1 MRPLHELELVGR
13 GQDSQSPFVYES
25 SVYRPQPSG
34 KRRVRRNAERNR
46 LAVHRPAG
54 RHGEIG
60 ACDEALRVDGV
71 FGLDHG
77 WKPARSYRRALLAR
91 PRQHD
96 DLRSRVRPDAV
107 EHIAEERVPVPVIE
121 RDIRRSPNDDEH
133 PLPVEPELV
142 EDAGVGLEV
151 AQVVLLLQAGVAAY
165 LGRGRTEHVEPVLRD
180 GIRNDDPAGSPAAQ
194 AVLHARELVV
204 ERVPRRDPER
214 PRDEWKLVR
223 RVGEREIELPC
234 LGIAAERTQATCHRS
249 RLADPACASVTRPDD
264 VVLDVVEAQELDR
277 LGVLARCHA
286 NLVSATPEQPDQGAK
301 ERHLGRV
308 RDVDPDAHRCDPSRR
323 SADSRPIVLL
333 DVDKSICIVQTK
345 RVLVNVPNPFRIAGE
360 LLRNEMIDRDAEA
373 ARLLAL
379 ASGGH
384 AARLVAPRRYGKTSL
399 LRRVLTDASDSE
411 WATAL
416 VDLEGVLSLSSVV
429 VRIERAYDRSL
440 RGAVRRTVDSLF
452 RAWQVGLSLG
462 AGGFTASLQANPRI
476 DVESVLLRLLDL
488 PAKLHDRTG
497 VRSFVAFD
505 EFQDL
510 LRVDGADGM
519 LRSVL
524 QHQTGVASYAF
535 AGSAPTLMERLF
547 DDPSRPLLEHA
558 VPVELDPLPLDETA
572 SYVEARFR
580 LTGRDVGNALDPLLA
595 FTRGHPQRSMLV
607 AHHLWELVPDG
618 SVGDES
624 AFVEARDRAPRAGR
638 SCLARAVG
646 VTRGERATRQPRAR
660 HSHSQPLRGRDASLS
675 RAEKGQRRPRA
686 GRTDREGRG
695 AGDAV
700 RSGADGSVA
709 RALARGARPV
719 LTHQE

>member
-1 MRPLHELELVGR
+1 M
-13 GQDSQSPFVYES
+13 
-25 SVYRPQPSG
+25 
-34 KRRVRRNAERNR
+34 N
-46 LAVHRPAG
+46 
-54 RHGEIG
+54 I
-60 ACDEALRVDGV
+60 
-71 FGLDHG
+71 
-77 WKPARSYRRALLAR
+77 
-91 PRQHD
+91 
-96 DLRSRVRPDAV
+96 
-107 EHIAEERVPVPVIE
+107 
-121 RDIRRSPNDDEH
+121 
-133 PLPVEPELV
+133 
-142 EDAGVGLEV
+142 
-151 AQVVLLLQAGVAAY
+151 
-165 LGRGRTEHVEPVLRD
+165 
-180 GIRNDDPAGSPAAQ
+180 
-194 AVLHARELVV
+194 
-204 ERVPRRDPER
+204 
-214 PRDEWKLVR
+214 
-223 RVGEREIELPC
+223 
-234 LGIAAERTQATCHRS
+234 
-249 RLADPACASVTRPDD
+249 
-264 VVLDVVEAQELDR
+264 
-277 LGVLARCHA
+277 
-286 NLVSATPEQPDQGAK
+286 
-301 ERHLGRV
+301 
-308 RDVDPDAHRCDPSRR
+308 
-323 SADSRPIVLL
+323 
-333 DVDKSICIVQTK
+333 
-345 RVLVNVPNPFRIAGE
+345 PNPFRIAGE
-360 LLRNEMIDRDAEA
+360 LLRDEMIDRDAEA

-384 AARLVAPRRYGKTSL
+384 ASRLVAPRRYGKTSL

-624 AFVEARDRAPRAGR
+624 AFVEARDRALAQADPALRAR
-638 SCLARAVG
+638 WESLAVNEQRVSLAL
-646 VTRGERATRQPRAR
+646 ATRTRSLYADET
-660 HSHSQPLRGRDASLS
+660 LRFLGLR
-675 RAEKGQRRPRA
+675 K
-686 GRTDREGRG
+686 
-695 AGDAV
+695 
-700 RSGADGSVA
+700 GSVD
-709 RALARGARPV
+709 RALAGLIGKAEVRATPSGPELTDPLLEHWLAVRG
-719 LTHQE
+719 LF